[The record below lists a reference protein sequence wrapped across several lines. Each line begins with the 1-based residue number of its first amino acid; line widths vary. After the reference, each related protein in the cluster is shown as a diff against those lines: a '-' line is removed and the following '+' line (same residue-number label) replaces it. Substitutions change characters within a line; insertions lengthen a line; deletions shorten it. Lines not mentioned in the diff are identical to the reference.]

1 MVNKTQA
8 VERLAI
14 FDAITTITG
23 SAGRYTVPDLVAVEV
38 ASALKAY
45 SCVRQVATVINTPT
59 GAPMVWPNSDG
70 TSEVGE
76 LLNESAY
83 SATTS
88 EIVFGG
94 AVLNVFRFGSK
105 VIAVPIELMQD
116 SAADPLGFL
125 LKRIAARLGRI
136 TNRKFTIGTGIGEPL
151 GIINAAGIGKYSPP
165 GQTVTVTQ
173 DDLADLITSVDEVH
187 RQSPNCVFMM
197 SNNTLQFIRRLT
209 DSTGQPLNMVSVGQD
224 GKERLLGYRV
234 VTNPDMPQLGAGKTP
249 IAFGDFATFV
259 VRDVTMEKVV
269 RMTDSAPTL
278 KGQEWFLGVA
288 RSGGAYTDAGGAIML
303 FKNAAV

>member
-1 MVNKTQA
+1 MVHKTEA

-14 FDAITTITG
+14 FNAITAITG
-23 SAGRYTVPDLVAVEV
+23 SAGRYTVPDLVAVEI
-38 ASALKAY
+38 AEALKSY

-76 LLNESAY
+76 LLSESAWA
-83 SATTS
+83 STAN
-88 EIVFGG
+88 EIIIGG
-94 AVLNVFRFGSK
+94 APLNVFKFGSK
-105 VIAVPIELMQD
+105 KISVSIELMQD

-125 LKRIAARLGRI
+125 LKRIGARLGRI

-151 GIINAAGIGKYSPP
+151 GIVNAAGIGKYSPS
-165 GQTVTVTQ
+165 GQTVTVTP
-173 DDLADLITSVDEVH
+173 DDLADLIASVDEVH

-197 SNNTLQFIRRLT
+197 SNNTLQAIRRLT
-209 DSTGQPLNMVSVGQD
+209 DSAGQPLNLVSVGQD
-224 GKERLLGYRV
+224 GKERLEGFRV

-259 VRDVTMEKVV
+259 VRDVKMEGVV
-269 RMTDSAPTL
+269 RMTDSGPTL
-278 KGQEWFLGVA
+278 NGQEWFLGVA
-288 RSGGAYTDAGGAIML
+288 RSGGAYTDAGGAIRL